1 MERNPLEVV
10 GIARGNHVPA
20 LTLIQEEEGSR
31 RRTPPRRHLQG
42 RYRDMTD
49 LKTYAAL
56 ARAPFLLL
64 PVTLVICGAGAAA
77 YEEAAYWTPTLLA
90 LVGLVAVHIAVNAL
104 NEWSDMRRGIDLKT
118 VRTPFSGGSGTLPAG
133 KAPVEAALRLGLV
146 ASSLGLL
153 IGLWFLSRIGPAFLP
168 FLLFGAVFVLGYTDA
183 LARIGVGEVA
193 AGLGLGGLA
202 VSGVAIVQEGLLG
215 PVALAASVP
224 AFLMT
229 FNLLLLNEFP
239 DEAADR
245 EGGRKNLVLFLGRRA
260 AAMVYALAA
269 VLVPIWIIWNVVAG
283 TFPAW
288 ALLGALPSLL
298 LVKPLQ
304 WAFGDPATEV
314 PIPALGAN
322 VVWNLATNSLL
333 GVGLFLGAILA

>member
-1 MERNPLEVV
+1 
-10 GIARGNHVPA
+10 
-20 LTLIQEEEGSR
+20 
-31 RRTPPRRHLQG
+31 
-42 RYRDMTD
+42 MTD
-49 LKTYAAL
+49 LKSYAAM

-77 YEEAAYWTPTLLA
+77 YDAAAYWIPTLLA
-90 LVGLVAVHIAVNAL
+90 LVGLVAVHIAVNSL
-104 NEWSDMRRGIDLKT
+104 NEWSDMRRGIDLET

-133 KAPVEAALRLGLV
+133 KAPVEAALKLGLGAAFLGLV
-146 ASSLGLL
+146 
-153 IGLWFLSRIGPAFLP
+153 IGLWFYSRIGSSFLP

-202 VSGVAIVQEGLLG
+202 VSGASIVQDGLLG
-215 PVALAASVP
+215 PAAIAASVP

-245 EGGRKNLVLFLGRRA
+245 EGGRKNLVLLLGRGP
-260 AAMVYALAA
+260 AAMVYSLAA
-269 VLVPIWIIWNVVAG
+269 VLVPVWIVGCVVTG
-283 TFPAW
+283 TFPPW
-288 ALLGALPSLL
+288 ALLGALPSVL
-298 LVKPLQ
+298 LVKPLK
-304 WAFGDPATEV
+304 WAFGDPTSDV

-322 VVWNLATNSLL
+322 VIWNLATNALL
-333 GVGLFLGAILA
+333 GVGLLVAALLA

>member
-1 MERNPLEVV
+1 
-10 GIARGNHVPA
+10 
-20 LTLIQEEEGSR
+20 
-31 RRTPPRRHLQG
+31 
-42 RYRDMTD
+42 MTD

-77 YEEAAYWTPTLLA
+77 FEGEAYLGTTLLA
-90 LVGLVAVHIAVNAL
+90 LVGLVAVHVAVNSL

-133 KAPVEAALRLGLV
+133 KAPVGAALRLGLV
-146 ASSLGLL
+146 FAAVGLA
-153 IGLWFLSRIGPAFLP
+153 IGLWFFWKIGSSFLP

-202 VSGVAIVQEGLLG
+202 VAGVAIVQDGLLG
-215 PVALAASVP
+215 DVAIAASVP

-239 DEAADR
+239 DEEADR
-245 EGGRKNLVLFLGRRA
+245 EGGRKNLVLLLGRRGA
-260 AAMVYALAA
+260 AVVYALAA
-269 VLVPIWIIWNVVAG
+269 LLVPVWIVGAVFLG
-283 TFPAW
+283 PLPTW
-288 ALLGALPSLL
+288 ALAGAAPSVLL
-298 LVKPLQ
+298 AQPLK
-304 WAFGDPATEV
+304 WTFGDTTTDV

-322 VVWNLATNSLL
+322 VIWNLATNTLL
-333 GVGLFLGAILA
+333 GVGLLVAGILR

>member
-1 MERNPLEVV
+1 
-10 GIARGNHVPA
+10 
-20 LTLIQEEEGSR
+20 
-31 RRTPPRRHLQG
+31 
-42 RYRDMTD
+42 MTD

-64 PVTLVICGAGAAA
+64 PVTLVVCGAGAAA
-77 YEEAAYWTPTLLA
+77 YEDVAYWVPTLLA

-133 KAPVEAALRLGLV
+133 KAPVGAALKLGL
-146 ASSLGLL
+146 AAAFLGLI

-183 LARIGVGEVA
+183 LARVGVGELA

-202 VSGVAIVQEGLLG
+202 VSGVAIVQDGLLG
-215 PVALAASVP
+215 PVAIAASVP

-245 EGGRKNLVLFLGRRA
+245 EGGRRNLVLLLGRRGA
-260 AAMVYALAA
+260 AWVYAVAA
-269 VLVPIWIIWNVVAG
+269 VLVPLWIVGSFVAG

-288 ALLGALPSLL
+288 ALAGALPSVL

-304 WAFGDPATEV
+304 WAFGDTETDV

-322 VVWNLATNSLL
+322 VIWNLATNTLL
-333 GVGLFLGAILA
+333 GVGLLVAAGLG